1 MNTLCLTERIGWDYS
16 RSRGLLTESCVG
28 VDSPSKLKMRY
39 SLCFLP
45 QIWFPDQNDDPL
57 IMALNCYLYFQKT
70 MSHEDFYNN
79 EYINA
84 ALELMTTKGIIA
96 DNVLIL
102 TRENLQRLLDY
113 LASGRAIGLYSGV
126 RFRQNLGKGSNRI
139 RTKNEVLYEFFCAM
153 IIANLILSQRPY
165 QQWTTNCSPV

>member
-1 MNTLCLTERIGWDYS
+1 
-16 RSRGLLTESCVG
+16 
-28 VDSPSKLKMRY
+28 
-39 SLCFLP
+39 
-45 QIWFPDQNDDPL
+45 
-57 IMALNCYLYFQKT
+57 